1 MNNLQHIMPEC
12 STIIAYIQI
21 DLHSL
26 NKLLLTPGRT
36 YVCRH
41 VKNTNIFAG
50 VRMFT
55 SFACLNLMAWNA
67 NKRFAV
73 YECKVYDWQL
83 DTAVASDHAIRA
95 KHFKVVKQ
103 VEQHEWNFSMQ
114 WALNNKLAMFEFD
127 KFGNMTL
134 CSSQL
139 GNATTFKQHHITWLD
154 SKRPLSIVDKFAKYT
169 SPVVVQFAYAD
180 DNNVQ
185 PAFEHRTL
193 PNGSIVD
200 KHFVWHD
207 NALLSVMTVQTFLN
221 GLVQTNIKHLTHWQ
235 DFVVPVA
242 HETSSIKQIVS
253 YRQGKF
259 YSNVT
264 VEWHDNVQ
272 VILDSAAIN
281 VQNKPTDVVKRNV
294 FNDNLECES
303 QLLYSL
309 IIDMV
314 DNDNNVDDE
323 VL

>member
-1 MNNLQHIMPEC
+1 MNISQHIMSEC
-12 STIIAYIQI
+12 STIQAYIQI

-103 VEQHEWNFSMQ
+103 VEHHEWNSYMQ
-114 WALNNKLAMFEFD
+114 LALNNKLTMFEFD

-139 GNATTFKQHHITWLD
+139 GSKATFKQHNITWLD
-154 SKRPLSIVDKFAKYT
+154 SKRPLSVVDKFAKYV

-180 DNNVQ
+180 DDNTQ

-193 PNGSIVD
+193 PSGSTVD

-207 NALLSVMTVQTFLN
+207 NALLSVMTIQTFLN
-221 GLVQTNIKHLTHWQ
+221 GLAQTNIKHLTHWQ
-235 DFVVPVA
+235 DFVAPVA

-272 VILDSAAIN
+272 VISDSAAVDI
-281 VQNKPTDVVKRNV
+281 QNRPSPVVKRNV